1 MSRAIGI
8 QHVQISIAPG
18 EEASSRAFYLD
29 LLGMI
34 EFEDPFHAKGGFWA
48 RAGDQELHVRVE
60 KDIDRS
66 KTRAHTAFLV
76 DDLAGLQAVLESKSF
91 LIHPQPKI
99 VGFNRFHTVDP
110 SGNRIE
116 LMQKEI

>member
-1 MSRAIGI
+1 MIRALGI

-18 EEASSRAFYLD
+18 QEAATRAFYLD
-29 LLGMI
+29 LLGLT

-48 RAGDQELHVRVE
+48 RAGDQEVHIRVE

-66 KTRAHTAFLV
+66 KTNAHTAFLV
-76 DDLAGLQAVLESKSF
+76 DDLAAAETVLVAKNF
-91 LIHPQPKI
+91 PIHPQPKI

-116 LMQKEI
+116 VMQREN

>member
-18 EEASSRAFYLD
+18 QEATSRSFYID

-48 RAGDQELHVRVE
+48 RAGEQEVHIRVE
-60 KDIDRS
+60 KNIERS
-66 KTRAHTAFLV
+66 RTHAHTAFLV
-76 DDLAGLQAVLESKSF
+76 DDLAAIQLVLEQKGF
-91 LIHPQPKI
+91 TIFPQPKI
-99 VGFNRFHTVDP
+99 VGFDRIHTIDP

-116 LMQKEI
+116 VMQKD

>member
-18 EEASSRAFYLD
+18 HESATRAFYLD
-29 LLGMI
+29 LLGLI
-34 EFEDPFHAKGGFWA
+34 EFPDPFNAKGGFWA
-48 RAGDQELHVRVE
+48 RAGEQEVHIRVE
-60 KDIDRS
+60 TDVDRS

-76 DDLAGLQAVLESKSF
+76 GNLAEVKAGLESKNF
-91 LIHPQPKI
+91 PIFPQPKI
-99 VGFNRFHTVDP
+99 VGFDRFHTIDP

-116 LMQKEI
+116 LMQRE